1 MDKYYLKI
9 GRATELKNWRE
20 RRLYRLFEILPGFLS
35 WATIIACFI
44 FSWFAP
50 VAVAIFIIIFDIYWF
65 FKTVYLS
72 LHLRSGYKKMKNN
85 LKVDWMEKLQKIT
98 NWRDIYHLVIL
109 PVYKEGIGIVE
120 PTIEGLA
127 RSGYP
132 LDKMIV
138 VLAIE
143 EKSGEGG
150 RELARKIT
158 DEFGGKFFKFVTV
171 IHPANIIGEI
181 AGKGSNEA
189 WAAKKVKEKIIDN

>member
-1 MDKYYLKI
+1 
-9 GRATELKNWRE
+9 
-20 RRLYRLFEILPGFLS
+20 
-35 WATIIACFI
+35 
-44 FSWFAP
+44 
-50 VAVAIFIIIFDIYWF
+50 
-65 FKTVYLS
+65 
-72 LHLRSGYKKMKNN
+72 
-85 LKVDWMEKLQKIT
+85 MEKLQKIT

-109 PVYKEGIGIVE
+109 PVYKEGIEIVE

-143 EKSGEGG
+143 EKAERG

-189 WAAKKVKEKIIDN
+189 WAAKKSQRKR